1 MPATSKDMRDAKSLV
16 MKEMKM
22 KFSRYTQQIGKIRM
36 SSNINAGEDMGE

>member
-36 SSNINAGEDMGE
+36 SSNTKCQRGYG